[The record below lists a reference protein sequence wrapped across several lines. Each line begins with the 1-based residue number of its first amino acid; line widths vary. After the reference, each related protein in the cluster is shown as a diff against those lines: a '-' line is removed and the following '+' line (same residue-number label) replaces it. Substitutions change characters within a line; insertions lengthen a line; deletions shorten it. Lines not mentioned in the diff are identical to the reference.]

1 MVRMPYRKVID
12 NKMKTNLLKH
22 IPQLVEFEEHVG
34 KLWHRVISKSAAR
47 SYPEATVTLDEVRRT
62 VGIMFR
68 ALGGTAALKIENT
81 TDSQKNEHRS
91 WLQRLA
97 GISTHSNLAWRN
109 AEALNLPEK
118 INVFPTKEL
127 NRDLY
132 LWLAA
137 LAAGDS
143 GLSNDWF
150 SYNQWLSNKV
160 LTRFPGLNQRYQRL
174 LKAQLALRPSLET
187 LTEDERKQE
196 QAIQQAL
203 TGSVQ
208 ANQLPEK
215 INKHTRPPMPVY
227 LWLHPSPP
235 VLNNTGTARKD
246 EEDSSQDNQGESF
259 NPEEQRKYKAE
270 QVDMPDG
277 KNGLV
282 LDRFE
287 NIFSWAEYIKVDR
300 TTEEEEDMAEAEA
313 AAKDL
318 EQLSVARDNKSTAKR
333 IRFDL
338 DLPAENSDDRHLG
351 EGIKLPEWD
360 YRKAELRKDYCCL
373 QPMIAEQIEAIAL
386 PERLRAT
393 AKKIRNQFEA
403 LVPSRMW
410 YKAQQDGCEV
420 DLDAYLDLVV
430 EQKRGQ
436 AIAEQGLFRDY
447 RGGTRDMACLLLADL
462 SLSTDSWVN
471 NHSRVIDV
479 IRDSLWLFA
488 EALSATGD
496 QFGMYGFSSRHRD
509 HVRFHTLKSFK
520 EKHNDTSRGRIGA
533 IKPGFYTRMG
543 AAIRHATSILE
554 QQPASQRLLL
564 LLTDGKPN
572 DLDQYEGRYGV
583 EDTRMALIEAR
594 RKGLQP
600 FCVTIDEKAGDYL
613 PYMFG
618 NDNFVV
624 IRRPADLPKE
634 LPLLYARLTH

>member
-1 MVRMPYRKVID
+1 M
-12 NKMKTNLLKH
+12 MKTNLLKH

-34 KLWHRVISKSAAR
+34 KLWHRIISTSA
-47 SYPEATVTLDEVRRT
+47 SHTYPEAAVHLDDVKQT

-68 ALGGTAALKIENT
+68 ALGGNAGLKIENSS
-81 TDSQKNEHRS
+81 DHSNNAHRS
-91 WLQRLA
+91 LLQKIA
-97 GISTHSNLAWRN
+97 GSEKGMELVWRN
-109 AEALNLPEK
+109 DEALNLPLK
-118 INVFPTKEL
+118 IDVFPTKEL

-137 LAAGDS
+137 LASGDD
-143 GLSNDWF
+143 GKGDDWF
-150 SYNQWLSNKV
+150 VYNQWLSCKV
-160 LTRFPGLNQRYQRL
+160 LKRFPGLNERYQRL
-174 LKAQLALRPSLET
+174 LKAQLALRPELKSLAA
-187 LTEDERKQE
+187 DEAEQE

-203 TGSVQ
+203 IKLESPIPFPSLVS
-208 ANQLPEK
+208 K
-215 INKHTRPPMPVY
+215 RSRPVMPVY
-227 LWLHPSPP
+227 LWLHPAPP
-235 VLNNTGTARKD
+235 VLAKASAPAKQDEDNTTSND
-246 EEDSSQDNQGESF
+246 GESV
-259 NPEEQRKYKAE
+259 NPEEQRKYQAE

-287 NIFSWAEYIKVDR
+287 NVFSWAEYIKVDR
-300 TTEEEEDMAEAEA
+300 STEEEEDMAEAED

-318 EQLSVARDNKSTAKR
+318 DKLSVAQDSKSTAKR

-338 DLPAENSDDRHLG
+338 DLPAEDSDDRYLG

-360 YRKAELRKDYCCL
+360 YRKAELRKAYCCL
-373 QPMIAEQIEAIAL
+373 QPMVADQAEAVEL
-386 PERLRAT
+386 PARLRTT
-393 AKKIRNQFEA
+393 ARNIRSQFEA
-403 LVPSRMW
+403 LVPSRKW
-410 YKAQQDGCEV
+410 YKAQEDGCEV

-430 EQKRGQ
+430 EQNRGH
-436 AIAEQGLFRDY
+436 AIAEQGLFKDY

-509 HVRFHTLKSFK
+509 HIRFHTLKSFK

-572 DLDQYEGRYGV
+572 DLDQYEGRYGI

-594 RKGLQP
+594 KKGLQP

-618 NDNFVV
+618 TDNFVV

>member
-1 MVRMPYRKVID
+1 MKANIL
-12 NKMKTNLLKH
+12 NK

-34 KLWHRVISKSAAR
+34 KLWHRIISKSA
-47 SYPEATVTLDEVRRT
+47 SQTYPDAAVELNDVRQT

-81 TDSQKNEHRS
+81 IDSQNNAHRTV
-91 WLQRLA
+91 LQRLA
-97 GISTHSNLAWRN
+97 GTNKKTDLAWRN
-109 AEALNLPEK
+109 DEALNLPEK
-118 INVFPTKEL
+118 IDVFPTKAL

-137 LAAGDS
+137 LASGDT
-143 GLSNDWF
+143 GTGNDWF
-150 SYNQWLSNKV
+150 NDSQWLTCRV
-160 LTRFPGLNQRYQRL
+160 LKRFPGLNERYQRL
-174 LKAQLALRPSLET
+174 LKAQLAIRPSIEFLSKE
-187 LTEDERKQE
+187 EAGQE

-203 TGSVQ
+203 QHPGSISH
-208 ANQLPEK
+208 LPSLSSG
-215 INKHTRPPMPVY
+215 KHARPPMPVY
-227 LWLHPSPP
+227 LWLHPAPP
-235 VLNNTGTARKD
+235 ALNNTTTPVKD
-246 EEDSSQDNQGESF
+246 VDDSPQDNEGESV

-300 TTEEEEDMAEAEA
+300 TTEEEEDMAEAEE

-318 EQLSVARDNKSTAKR
+318 DQLSVAQDNKSTAKR

-338 DLPAENSDDRHLG
+338 DLPAEDSDDRHLG

-360 YRKAELRKDYCCL
+360 YRKAELRKAYCCL
-373 QPMIAEQIEAIAL
+373 QPMVAEQAEAVAL
-386 PERLRAT
+386 PARLRAT
-393 AKKIRNQFEA
+393 ARKIRSQFEA
-403 LVPSRMW
+403 LVPSRTW
-410 YKAQQDGCEV
+410 YKAQEDGCEV

-430 EQKRGQ
+430 EQKRGH

-462 SLSTDSWVN
+462 SLSTDAWVN

-509 HVRFHTLKSFK
+509 HIRFHTLKSFK
-520 EKHNDTSRGRIGA
+520 EKHSDTSRGRIGA

-543 AAIRHATSILE
+543 AAIRHATNILE

-572 DLDQYEGRYGV
+572 DLDQYEGRYGI

-618 NDNFVV
+618 TDNFVV

-634 LPLLYARLTH
+634 LPLLYARLTQ